1 LVAEIKDERPFK
13 VMALRKPKNVVKLG
27 SKEINA
33 IKVVEDKE
41 YYFDIKRAEEIL
53 DQLMHERKIKLL
65 RNHTIFIANKVKGSN
80 TASSIT
86 LRNMKII
93 VIYSLEIK
101 YRRLW
106 NLDISIFHIRR

>member
-13 VMALRKPKNVVKLG
+13 VMALRKPKKVVKLG
-27 SKEINA
+27 SRETNA

-53 DQLMHERKIKLL
+53 HQLMRERKIKLL

-80 TASSIT
+80 TASFIT
-86 LRNMKII
+86 LRNMKKNSYII
-93 VIYSLEIK
+93 FRNQI
-101 YRRLW
+101 
-106 NLDISIFHIRR
+106 